1 MWKILVFAFIV
12 LVVII
17 LLFSLSRGGEDD
29 KNKRNVKDKK
39 QEVKRSLSN
48 KPILPVT
55 NIKSNPVTNIKSNPV
70 TNIKSNPV
78 SQNISQ
84 VKFQQVEQNKPIS
97 LTSNFSNLPIIDSI
111 LKERDLNNVIDLSKK
126 E

>member
-70 TNIKSNPV
+70 TR
-78 SQNISQ
+78 NISQ